1 MNPSSQEYLDLEN
14 YELKRLKCAYAFRM
28 HAIEWRQ
35 KHIHEK
41 KTNYRSIHK
50 KGKGIGQISGP
61 RFERQTI
68 NTGSHSLLE
77 QRLNAW
83 VGKPAL

>member
-14 YELKRLKCAYAFRM
+14 YELKRLKCAYDFRM

-41 KTNYRSIHK
+41 KTNYRSWLRGK
-50 KGKGIGQISGP
+50 VSGSAKEGLKEKSKGRHLDVSDGP
-61 RFERQTI
+61 R
-68 NTGSHSLLE
+68 SLEVTLE
-77 QRLNAW
+77 ELY
-83 VGKPAL
+83 